1 VEKRRSTADG
11 VEQTRMLRSPSPD
24 LERQLL
30 RRGVGTLVAGRH
42 HCRDCGRTPL
52 VGERI
57 FVYEH
62 ERMACVL
69 CASLRRSEPLRVEI
83 VHSSEHGHAVRI
95 RDQRA
100 A

>member
-1 VEKRRSTADG
+1 MAARRTPDEA
-11 VEQTRMLRSPSPD
+11 VEQARMLRSTSPD
-24 LERQLL
+24 LERELL
-30 RRGVGTLVAGRH
+30 RRGVGTLVAGRDR
-42 HCRDCGRTPL
+42 CRDCGRTPL
-52 VGERI
+52 TGERI

-69 CASLRRSEPLRVEI
+69 CASLRAGEPLRAEI